1 MCLWR
6 DFFFLHCL
14 VNSRSRFLVRI
25 LLRIQN
31 TQNRDGAVVQAKLD
45 ELIRVSSAQNALIG
59 IERFDGR
66 RDFRDSREMP
76 RACKKAWWG
85 QCAHDSAQAQLAGG
99 RTIDID
105 SLLKLDAAL
114 AQARAVAAS
123 APPLHVQ
130 FCRRLYGVCQKC
142 GHVQELD
149 EELPPR
155 RVRPEYQA
163 PIKNKAYGQC
173 DFGQS
178 RDVSVAS
185 LSEE

>member
-1 MCLWR
+1 MSGR
-6 DFFFLHCL
+6 
-14 VNSRSRFLVRI
+14 
-25 LLRIQN
+25 
-31 TQNRDGAVVQAKLD
+31 TPGAERLYRARRAAAK
-45 ELIRVSSAQNALIG
+45 ELGVKAN
-59 IERFDGR
+59 D
-66 RDFRDSREMP
+66 P
-76 RACKKAWWG
+76 RAIRLATL

>member
-1 MCLWR
+1 
-6 DFFFLHCL
+6 
-14 VNSRSRFLVRI
+14 
-25 LLRIQN
+25 
-31 TQNRDGAVVQAKLD
+31 
-45 ELIRVSSAQNALIG
+45 
-59 IERFDGR
+59 
-66 RDFRDSREMP
+66 MP

-123 APPLHVQ
+123 APSLHVQ

-149 EELPPR
+149 EELPPLPEPPR
-155 RVRPEYQA
+155 ARPDTKPDA
-163 PIKNKAYGQC
+163 PKPARGAT
-173 DFGQS
+173 S
-178 RDVSVAS
+178 SS
-185 LSEE
+185 

>member
-1 MCLWR
+1 MSGR
-6 DFFFLHCL
+6 
-14 VNSRSRFLVRI
+14 
-25 LLRIQN
+25 
-31 TQNRDGAVVQAKLD
+31 TPGAERLYRARRAAAK
-45 ELIRVSSAQNALIG
+45 ELGVKAN
-59 IERFDGR
+59 D
-66 RDFRDSREMP
+66 P
-76 RACKKAWWG
+76 RAIRLATL

-114 AQARAVAAS
+114 AQARAVATS
-123 APPLHVQ
+123 APSLNVQ

-178 RDVSVAS
+178 RDVSS
-185 LSEE
+185 RRYRKNNQR

>member
-1 MCLWR
+1 M
-6 DFFFLHCL
+6 
-14 VNSRSRFLVRI
+14 
-25 LLRIQN
+25 
-31 TQNRDGAVVQAKLD
+31 VQAKLD

-114 AQARAVAAS
+114 AQARAVATS
-123 APPLHVQ
+123 APSLNVQ